1 MSDDRQPKLLCGKV
15 EQSFQ
20 IISKKWTALIIH
32 ALMEHPKRF
41 SEIHV
46 SIPDL
51 SKRMLNERIKEL
63 ELSGLILRN
72 VITERPVRTEY
83 SLTRKGKE
91 LGDAL
96 NGVESWAERWL

>member
-1 MSDDRQPKLLCGKV
+1 V

-32 ALMEHPKRF
+32 TLMEHPKRF